1 MPGDDK
7 PSWLHFNVSRQQMAT
22 APALDGLVP
31 FNSSNPIP
39 LPISCAVLSPM
50 KSHLSRSVSCGI
62 PSVPVSPAL
71 TAQLQILF
79 LLLLLCWFTNCGVH
93 SLKNIF
99 IFIFF
104 SGCQGFGNR
113 GQRRKKEVCF
123 LISLMW
129 IVEVHGVRAGP
140 LILGHAMMHRLEGK
154 AACRLPSC
162 LTSSQILCSCL
173 PCLQVT
179 EGLHSFLTWI
189 HLPWYASTTGSSW
202 GSWTV
207 YHSHRISQV
216 RRKP

>member
-1 MPGDDK
+1 
-7 PSWLHFNVSRQQMAT
+7 MAT

-113 GQRRKKEVCF
+113 GERRKKG
-123 LISLMW
+123 SLFSHFFDVNCGSAW
-129 IVEVHGVRAGP
+129 
-140 LILGHAMMHRLEGK
+140 
-154 AACRLPSC
+154 
-162 LTSSQILCSCL
+162 CSCSACSRVGRPYSLLCCFWTQTHHAQSTRAVAPRKAGLAARSLL
-173 PCLQVT
+173 PV
-179 EGLHSFLTWI
+179 
-189 HLPWYASTTGSSW
+189 
-202 GSWTV
+202 V
-207 YHSHRISQV
+207 
-216 RRKP
+216 